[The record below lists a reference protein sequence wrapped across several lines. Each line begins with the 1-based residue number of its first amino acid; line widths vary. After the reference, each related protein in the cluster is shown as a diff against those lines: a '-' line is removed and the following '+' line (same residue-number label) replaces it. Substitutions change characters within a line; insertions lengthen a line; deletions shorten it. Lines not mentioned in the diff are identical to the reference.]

1 TRRRVRGAIFA
12 ACVLLMFVLGLGM
25 RGKLY
30 DLEFDEPLHVF
41 AFVAE
46 IGTGLFYW
54 IAERLNLGLG
64 TMTWPSY
71 DYGTTYLW
79 VAGLLNYLIVLD
91 AFDIRKAG
99 NHDPFPLH
107 RIAPVRSVCL
117 DRLCPDYQ
125 KRAAR
130 TIPLRRFCLFI
141 FSRRRLRCRLDHVSA
156 AAIEMTS

>member
-1 TRRRVRGAIFA
+1 MEEVNNAEQSASPPAPVELKRMNMTATLAICSSGWLVPGLAHVLIGRRVRGAIFA
-12 ACVLLMFVLGLGM
+12 SCVLLMFALGLGM

-41 AFVAE
+41 AFIAD

-91 AFDIRKAG
+91 AFDIAQGRK
-99 NHDPFPLH
+99 P
-107 RIAPVRSVCL
+107 
-117 DRLCPDYQ
+117 
-125 KRAAR
+125 
-130 TIPLRRFCLFI
+130 
-141 FSRRRLRCRLDHVSA
+141 
-156 AAIEMTS
+156 